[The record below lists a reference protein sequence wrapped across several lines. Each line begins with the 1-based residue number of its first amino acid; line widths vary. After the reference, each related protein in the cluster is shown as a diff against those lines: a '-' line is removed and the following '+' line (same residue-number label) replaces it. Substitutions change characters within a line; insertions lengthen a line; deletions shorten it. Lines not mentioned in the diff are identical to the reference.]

1 MARVT
6 QVVEG
11 HLDVR
16 VIDRPLEDL
25 AIHLDDGGLGWFG
38 LLHHVADRP
47 LEQVTLYRAVESHKH
62 AQLPLRSGVTRF
74 LREPNV

>member
-1 MARVT
+1 MARVA

-25 AIHLDDGGLGWFG
+25 AIQLDDGGPGWFG
-38 LLHHVADRP
+38 LTHHVTDRP
-47 LEQVTLYRAVESHKH
+47 LEQVSLHRAVESHKNTK
-62 AQLPLRSGVTRF
+62 LPVSAGVTRF
-74 LREPNV
+74 FRQPNV

>member
-16 VIDRPLEDL
+16 VIDRPLQDL
-25 AIHLDDGGLGWFG
+25 AIQLEDGGLRGFG
-38 LLHHVADRP
+38 LTHHVTDRP
-47 LEQVTLYRAVESHKH
+47 LEHVSLYRAVESHKD
-62 AQLPLRSGVTRF
+62 AELPVSAGVARF
-74 LREPNV
+74 LRKPYV